1 MHGVGMIQVES
12 LSRYYGTTCAVR
24 DVSFRIES
32 NTVVGFLGCN
42 GAGKSTTL
50 KVLVGLL
57 SPSKG
62 TVRIGDVDL
71 STAPVSFRSQVGFL
85 PEVPPLH
92 LEMRVAEFLA
102 FIGRLR
108 GMDED
113 ILKERIPEVIQ
124 RCRLIEYRDRVIG
137 ELSHGY
143 RKRVGIAQAILHK
156 PSLVI
161 LDEPFGGLDP
171 VQGREIVD
179 VVRDLKAESTVL
191 VSSHFVSW
199 MSQLCD
205 RILVIRDGELPSDCD
220 VEMEPMRARTV
231 FSLVGEEA
239 AIRGF
244 FEARPGVSG
253 FELLYHTAETIDVTV
268 KLDGTQAEDVVA
280 GLIGAGIGVRRVGPA
295 EWALEKQLIDRM
307 STGAQS

>member
-1 MHGVGMIQVES
+1 MIQVES
-12 LSRYYGTTCAVR
+12 LSRYYGTLCAVNNI
-24 DVSFRIES
+24 SFRIES

-57 SPSKG
+57 SPSMG
-62 TVRIGDVDL
+62 SVRIGDVEL
-71 STAPVSFRSQVGFL
+71 SAAPVSFRAQVGFL

-92 LEMRVAEFLA
+92 LEMRVTEFLA
-102 FIGRLR
+102 FVGRLR
-108 GMDED
+108 GMDPNTLEQ
-113 ILKERIPEVIQ
+113 RIPEVV
-124 RCRLIEYRDRVIG
+124 RLCRLEGYDQRVIG

-143 RKRVGIAQAILHK
+143 RKRVGIAQAILHQ
-156 PSLVI
+156 PNLVI

-171 VQGREIVD
+171 IQGLEIVE
-179 VVRDLKAESTVL
+179 VIRDLKSEATVL

-205 RILVIRDGELPSDCD
+205 RILVVRNGELSKDCD
-220 VEMEPMRARTV
+220 IDMEPLRARTV
-231 FSLVGEEA
+231 FCLVGEES

-244 FEARPGVSG
+244 FDARPGVNDFQLHRHG
-253 FELLYHTAETIDVTV
+253 EETIDITV
-268 KLDGTQAEDVVA
+268 KLDGTQPEDIVA

-295 EWALEKQLIDRM
+295 EWAREQQLIEYM
-307 STGAQS
+307 ATGGAA